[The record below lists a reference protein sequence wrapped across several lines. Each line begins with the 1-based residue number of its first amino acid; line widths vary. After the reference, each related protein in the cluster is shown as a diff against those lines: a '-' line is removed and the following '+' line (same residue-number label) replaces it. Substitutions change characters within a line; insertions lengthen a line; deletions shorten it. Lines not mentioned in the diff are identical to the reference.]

1 MYSLKEQYGK
11 FIIRNTCQSS
21 DGYPYGTA
29 HCAWIVKK
37 MAHAVIYL
45 IQLISKFK

>member
-21 DGYPYGTA
+21 DGYSSGTYFIRMSA
-29 HCAWIVKK
+29 ADYVSTQQLMLVK
-37 MAHAVIYL
+37 
-45 IQLISKFK
+45 